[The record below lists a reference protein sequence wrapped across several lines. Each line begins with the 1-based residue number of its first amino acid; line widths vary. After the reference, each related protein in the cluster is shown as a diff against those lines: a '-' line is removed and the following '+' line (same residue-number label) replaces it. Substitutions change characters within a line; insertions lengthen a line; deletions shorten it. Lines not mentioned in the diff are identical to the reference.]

1 MAPILPS
8 IIGIMSPIL
17 SELYTHAQLNALFM
31 AANFPGDAP
40 EGNKIE
46 KSRKWLRRVNTDSDD
61 PLKIFGVLIAEFMDA
76 EPVRGR

>member
-1 MAPILPS
+1 
-8 IIGIMSPIL
+8 
-17 SELYTHAQLNALFM
+17 M